1 MNDENNYDGES
12 YNRSWNCY
20 IEDSKDDPHI
30 NKLRDGLGRT
40 QCKFT
45 QKLIRLRHQYPVFFF
60 VDVHGFMVNQLNQ
73 QHDYAKSFDVFN
85 NRRSTC
91 SRSSF
96 DRQFID
102 NSFYIIFNGYHQYI
116 NYKLPDTSKHKVI
129 TVGDKGKIYLVDI
142 LIMSKTVEPLAEFLP
157 VADVQ
162 VGMSKSEISST
173 TISTDCLG
181 PCVAFLLHFRRGN
194 TKSCFLTHYSFD
206 DDESDLPV
214 GNILVLMLN
223 YICDNFKTKT
233 GITPLETDSETSILH
248 LLVAGGAKKEAD
260 KIKNTLAQLN
270 YQPWNI
276 KDIVINP
283 DDFY

>member
-40 QCKFT
+40 QC
-45 QKLIRLRHQYPVFFF
+45 
-60 VDVHGFMVNQLNQ
+60 
-73 QHDYAKSFDVFN
+73 SN
-85 NRRSTC
+85 NHAYCQDNEIRSTC

-162 VGMSKSEISST
+162 VGMSESEISST

-260 KIKNTLAQLN
+260 KIKNTLAQLS